1 MGIKAPIFR
10 CMASLNCQEEEYL
23 YSPKDIEHHLNT
35 KHTTFV
41 EQAVPEHDKIWV
53 YVRNSTNLFDVLT
66 MIFQSVTKIHQ
77 C

>member
-1 MGIKAPIFR
+1 PIFR

-41 EQAVPEHDKIWV
+41 EQAVSEHDKI
-53 YVRNSTNLFDVLT
+53 
-66 MIFQSVTKIHQ
+66 
-77 C
+77 